1 MLNINKLRYKGNLY
15 SLPFG
20 TYRGEETRVLAH
32 EVDGTLVIKT
42 MDGELLA
49 KHLIAAGRGENIV
62 NNNHQRDNSAS
73 IEKLSNQAKSMFTNQ
88 SGADIFVTK
97 LRERYPRYI
106 RDQLTVILNCLAKYT
121 QQDNDKA
128 LDMCL
133 DKGLFSAN
141 DFKSIL
147 SQSTP
152 IPESSEEVEIKPLGT
167 SQTRLM
173 VNIKP
178 NRSTI
183 DVYQNLF
190 KTN

>member
-1 MLNINKLRYKGNLY
+1 M
-15 SLPFG
+15 S
-20 TYRGEETRVLAH
+20 
-32 EVDGTLVIKT
+32 
-42 MDGELLA
+42 